1 MKNLFVSFLL
11 SFVSFV
17 SFCQTFVI
25 EGFEHQE
32 LISFRNTTVDSVLMN
47 PDLVNDVNFT
57 KYTLVVD
64 LNNQICRGYVLD
76 ELVFDLKMLVIED
89 NTEILSVKLID
100 GDSDSG
106 IVINKNKKNQNVSL
120 YWNGSNMTSVTRLN
134 KFNISKS

>member
-11 SFVSFV
+11 SVVSFV
-17 SFCQTFVI
+17 SFSQTFVI
-25 EGFEHQE
+25 EAFEHQE
-32 LISFRNTTVDSVLMN
+32 LNSFRNTTVDSVLMK

-64 LNNQICRGYVLD
+64 LDNQICRGYVLD
-76 ELVFDLKMLVIED
+76 ELVLDLKMLIIKNNND
-89 NTEILSVKLID
+89 NLIVKLID

-106 IVINKNKKNQNVSL
+106 IIVKKNQTVLL
-120 YWNGSNMTSVTRLN
+120 YENGIGMTSVIKLN

>member
-47 PDLVNDVNFT
+47 PGLVNDINTT
-57 KYTLVVD
+57 KLTFVVD
-64 LNNQICRGYVLD
+64 LDNKTCRCYVSDKYLTSCPLTIVQND
-76 ELVFDLKMLVIED
+76 DKI
-89 NTEILSVKLID
+89 IIVKLID

-106 IVINKNKKNQNVSL
+106 IIIKNNQTVLLYVNGIGMTTVVKINKSIIYNS
-120 YWNGSNMTSVTRLN
+120 
-134 KFNISKS
+134 

>member
-11 SFVSFV
+11 SVVSFV
-17 SFCQTFVI
+17 SFSQSFVI

-106 IVINKNKKNQNVSL
+106 IVINKNKKNINISL